1 MTIEEA
7 EYILTEAVIEHPSIN
22 SYMYISPEEINIAIN
37 KILEEKLKNENKI
50 KELENQIIEEKDKLE
65 KLILEYKFKD
75 TKYPINISK
84 NKNKYIRN
92 VIKYI
97 KKMVKPLF
105 LLEK

>member
-1 MTIEEA
+1 MSIEEA

-22 SYMYISPEEINIAIN
+22 SYTYISSEEINIAIN

-50 KELENQIIEEKDKLE
+50 RELESQIIEEKKKLE
-65 KLILEYKFKD
+65 KIIIEYKLDKIKK
-75 TKYPINISK
+75 TINISK
-84 NKNKYIRN
+84 NKIKYLRN

-97 KKMVKPLF
+97 KKVVKPLF

>member
-1 MTIEEA
+1 MSIEEA

-22 SYMYISPEEINIAIN
+22 SYTYISSEEINIAIN

-50 KELENQIIEEKDKLE
+50 RELESQIIEEKKKLE
-65 KLILEYKFKD
+65 KIIIEYKLDKIKK
-75 TKYPINISK
+75 TINISK
-84 NKNKYIRN
+84 NKSKYLRN

-97 KKMVKPLF
+97 KKVVKPLF